1 MIVANKFQ
9 TGFDEPKLCAMYVD
23 KKLQGV
29 DCVQTLSRLNRVFPG
44 KRTFILDFVNDPEDV
59 LAAFRPYYNKAEL
72 QDVSDP
78 NVVYD
83 LQQKLDATGIYQWDE
98 VEAFARAFFDPKGKQ
113 AQLKNAVAPAQD
125 RFRQRYADAEERIRH
140 WRVARREAEQR
151 GDDSGRQRAD
161 HELEAAGAERDK
173 LEVFRK
179 DLGSFVRTYE
189 FLSQIVDYDDTDL
202 EKLCVFAKN
211 LSGLLTGP
219 SLASEEIDLS
229 EVELT
234 HYRLTKQKEHQLNLR
249 ETEGEYQIRPVN
261 EVGSGEP
268 RDPEH
273 KRLSEIIERLNELFG
288 ANVSDA
294 HKLNFATGVADQL
307 ERDDTAMAEMCQ
319 NSREQLR
326 HGRFPE
332 RVRDIVMDRM
342 NEEQEMS
349 LPILDSDD
357 QARAFTEL
365 IVDMLLSRQ
374 GEERPS
380 SPNG

>member
-1 MIVANKFQ
+1 VAIGGVVGAGLSEASVELRR
-9 TGFDEPKLCAMYVD
+9 TGE
-23 KKLQGV
+23 
-29 DCVQTLSRLNRVFPG
+29 R
-44 KRTFILDFVNDPEDV
+44 
-59 LAAFRPYYNKAEL
+59 
-72 QDVSDP
+72 
-78 NVVYD
+78 
-83 LQQKLDATGIYQWDE
+83 
-98 VEAFARAFFDPKGKQ
+98 FF
-113 AQLKNAVAPAQD
+113 
-125 RFRQRYADAEERIRH
+125 
-140 WRVARREAEQR
+140 
-151 GDDSGRQRAD
+151 
-161 HELEAAGAERDK
+161 
-173 LEVFRK
+173 
-179 DLGSFVRTYE
+179 LG
-189 FLSQIVDYDDTDL
+189 
-202 EKLCVFAKN
+202 
-211 LSGLLTGP
+211 LSGLLSGP

-229 EVELT
+229 QVELT

-249 ETEGEYQIRPVN
+249 ETEGGYQIRPVN

-307 ERDDTAMAEMCQ
+307 ERDDTAMAEMRQ
-319 NSREQLR
+319 NSRAQLR
-326 HGRFPE
+326 HGRFPA

-374 GEERPS
+374 EGDRSGS
-380 SPNG
+380 SSA